1 MSTIRITIDGDRAAE
16 AFRRVPDAV
25 LRHVRLGTEEGAQI
39 VARDARGRI
48 NSKHST
54 LANSI
59 RVEPLPDAG
68 GILGHE
74 AAAGANYAAYVEH
87 GTGPAAGRPRYYP
100 NPDSLQDYL
109 GNTAAVR
116 GFSWARA
123 GSRRRR
129 EQTADV
135 MVRAY
140 AWAWSIYMKGTKP
153 HPYMKPAAEASDA
166 RVRQVLR
173 VAVERGIREAFG
185 AAGGGNG

>member
-100 NPDSLQDYL
+100 NPDSLQDYME
-109 GNTAAVR
+109 NTTQSR
-116 GFSWARA
+116 GFKRWARGA
-123 GSRRRR
+123 KREAQRLDIWFRSR
-129 EQTADV
+129 
-135 MVRAY
+135 